1 MQESDIFIH
10 PGEWYF
16 GDKNIRI
23 RTVLGSCVAV
33 TLWHPGLKMGGMCH
47 YLLPSQKQQGAPL
60 SARYGSDAIELMI
73 DTIKQNRGNPKEYQ
87 AKVFGGSNMLDASV
101 DELAVGR
108 RNVVLAQKAL
118 AHYGLKTIASDV
130 GGDCY
135 RQLIFNIEDG
145 AVWVR
150 QGATR
155 EERKPADN
163 PNDLGKLL

>member
-10 PGEWYF
+10 PGEWHF
-16 GDKNIRI
+16 GDKSIRI

-33 TLWHPGLKMGGMCH
+33 TLWHPGFQIGGMCH
-47 YLLPSQKQQGAPL
+47 YLLPIQKQQDAPAN
-60 SARYGSDAIELMI
+60 ARYGRDAIELMI
-73 DTIKQNRGNPKEYQ
+73 DTIRQNGGNLNEYQ
-87 AKVFGGSNMLDASV
+87 AKVFGGANMFDASV

-108 RNVVLAQKAL
+108 RNVVLAQKTL
-118 AHYGLKTIASDV
+118 AHYCLETIASDV

-155 EERKPADN
+155 EERKAADSVY
-163 PNDLGKLL
+163 DKGRLL